1 MPPKSLGSGGGGG
14 EENKPILVC
23 VSFRATTGH
32 DRPVT
37 HAIAS
42 MPSARVDVPVI
53 DLRDSDE
60 EIVPTLRNACTDV
73 GFFYVVGHGVCVW
86 VCVGVCEYVLH
97 RQWFVPHQSMHT
109 ASHICVCAGMQTCIT
124 CTR

>member
-60 EIVPTLRNACTDV
+60 VIVPTLRNACTDV

-86 VCVGVCEYVLH
+86 VCV
-97 RQWFVPHQSMHT
+97 SMCCTDNGLCHT
-109 ASHICVCAGMQTCIT
+109 KACIQHPTYACVQACKHASLAPGNG
-124 CTR
+124 